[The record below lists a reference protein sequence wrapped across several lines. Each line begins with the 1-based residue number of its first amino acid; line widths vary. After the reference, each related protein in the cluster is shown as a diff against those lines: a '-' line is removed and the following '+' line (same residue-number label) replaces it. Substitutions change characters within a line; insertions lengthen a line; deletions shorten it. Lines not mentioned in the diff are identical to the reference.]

1 MFKPSTSPL
10 LRAALVAAALASLTG
25 PVAAAEA
32 AKKPAPTSAMY
43 SVTFRAQMTDQWQA
57 RELSTDDCFLT
68 GVQCVRDTKGEGT
81 AKLTVG
87 TRRPTPLMVLRGAAG
102 RPPMVGVGS
111 DPGLPLTGTS
121 LRSGSLTT
129 DYSGPWE
136 KGNPD
141 RVAPTTDCGQRA
153 VSGDVTFA
161 WRGRNQ
167 LGISPIVEEDRD
179 ACPDGPTDTW
189 TWENGESPSLS
200 DAVAQVAQTKFLR
213 TRQFTISG
221 QKTWKAIIDPTH
233 TKSKNGSYDKDGSRT
248 VTWSWTATFRMD
260 AKKKRG

>member
-1 MFKPSTSPL
+1 MLKPTTSPL
-10 LRAALVAAALASLTG
+10 LRAALATAALASLAG
-25 PVAAAEA
+25 PGAAAEA
-32 AKKPAPTSAMY
+32 ARKPAPSSATY
-43 SVTFRAQMTDQWQA
+43 LVTFKAQMTDQWRS
-57 RELSTDDCFLT
+57 RELATDDCFLT
-68 GVQCVRDTKGEGT
+68 GALCVRDTKGEGA
-81 AKLTVG
+81 AKLNVS
-87 TRRPTPLMVLRGAAG
+87 TRRPTRLMVLRGAAG

-141 RVAPTTDCGQRA
+141 RIAPTTDCGRRG
-153 VSGDVTFA
+153 VTGDVTFA

-189 TWENGESPSLS
+189 EWEHDEGPSLS
-200 DAVAQVAQTKFLR
+200 DAIAQVAQTKFLR
-213 TRQFTISG
+213 TKQFTISG
-221 QKTWKAIIDPTH
+221 QKAWKAVIEPTH

-248 VTWSWTATFRMD
+248 VTWRWEATFRMEG
-260 AKKKRG
+260 AKKRR